1 MKLTGLIIRDYEM
14 SKDLEKTIKEFEIER
29 TEKDLLNRTKLDPL
43 YKIYYRLLFHFKLEG
58 NYGENQ

>member
-43 YKIYYRLLFHFKLEG
+43 YKIYYRLLE
-58 NYGENQ
+58 E

>member
-1 MKLTGLIIRDYEM
+1 MKLTGLNIRNSEILE
-14 SKDLEKTIKEFEIER
+14 SLEKTIKEFEIER

-43 YKIYYRLLFHFKLEG
+43 YKIYYRLLFHFKLEE

>member
-1 MKLTGLIIRDYEM
+1 MKLTGLNIRNREILE
-14 SKDLEKTIKEFEIER
+14 SLEKTIKEFEIER
-29 TEKDLLNRTKLDPL
+29 TAQDLLNRTKLDPL

>member
-43 YKIYYRLLFHFKLEG
+43 YKIYYRLLFHFKLEE